1 LWKTIQLK
9 ENINTFIRVAGRL
22 TELFTK
28 SIYPDVCV
36 ICGVASECAV
46 CSECLEGVERFQ
58 RPVCLYCGLK
68 SAQNVLRCDWCSN
81 NNSLYFN
88 KCRSYGPYGGRLKK
102 IIHFLKYGGVRVAGG
117 GLADLLFDLFI
128 REFTDDG
135 IDLIAFV
142 PMHDL
147 KYRERTFDHS
157 FLLAWEFSKK
167 AELPLFTGVFRTKMT
182 VSQTKINDEMGRFHN
197 IKDVFEI
204 RDRSKVRDKR
214 ILLVDDVFTTGA
226 TSSECSKALI
236 NAGCSSVSVLTVAR
250 TVPHNENREV

>member
-1 LWKTIQLK
+1 
-9 ENINTFIRVAGRL
+9 
-22 TELFTK
+22 
-28 SIYPDVCV
+28 
-36 ICGVASECAV
+36 
-46 CSECLEGVERFQ
+46 VERFQ

-68 SAQNVLRCDWCSN
+68 STQNVLRCDWCSD

-88 KCRSYGPYGGRLKK
+88 KCRSYGPYGGKLREV
-102 IIHFLKYGGVRVAGG
+102 IHLLKYGGVRVAGR

-135 IDLIAFV
+135 IDLVAFV

-147 KYRERTFDHS
+147 KYRDRTFDHS
-157 FLLAWEFSKK
+157 FLLAWEFSKR
-167 AELPLFTGVFRTKMT
+167 ANLPLFNGVFRTKMT
-182 VSQTKINDEMGRFHN
+182 VSQTKISDETGRFHN

-204 RDRSKVRDKR
+204 SDHSNVRSKR

-236 NAGCSSVSVLTVAR
+236 NAGCSSVSVMTVAR
-250 TVPHNENREV
+250 TVPHNNNMEA